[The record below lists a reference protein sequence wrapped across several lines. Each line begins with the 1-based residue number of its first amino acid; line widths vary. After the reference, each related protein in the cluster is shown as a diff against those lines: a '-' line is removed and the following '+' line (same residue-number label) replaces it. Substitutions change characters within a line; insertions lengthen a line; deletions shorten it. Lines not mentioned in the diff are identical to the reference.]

1 MTQDAR
7 QSPARPEP
15 RRLAVRRPLRAPR
28 LSWRENPRLGV
39 ANVGTILALLVAVG
53 ALTVAIAELRA
64 WPMAIFLG
72 AACVAIF
79 INRIGMKLLREQIA
93 RDLRRQNR
101 EPEIHDTTIPLEI
114 RRATRWF
121 LPATLTV
128 LFSAAFGAAAMLAD
142 PAFVIL
148 VAALALPLLGIAWGI
163 ARRRSGQLVAIL
175 DSTGLTSPEER
186 ISWGN
191 VARIDLGY
199 EPRSRVPFLT
209 IALTKPLPQR
219 GWMDRINST
228 LSRGA
233 SDREL
238 TLRLHGV
245 REDPR
250 LLREIAQELWRGSVG
265 AARVEG
271 ARAAQFRDA
280 FAATTRF
287 RDLPKRERMRQ
298 IKTLSW
304 IAVIFVFAA
313 HGIVADFLASEA
325 WSRVSG
331 WIAAGCTAL
340 GLWLLLRGPGLASLR
355 RGPSSITYLSMFVVA
370 FSILVLLSW
379 TIVGRSL
386 PDLYTRLAGQQ
397 REITAPLVLKYGARK
412 CRYEIRGAFF
422 DGRFPARY
430 CATPTEA
437 AALPRKGPMSIRV
450 RETWF
455 GTHLIGIRP
464 VDPSWNR

>member
-1 MTQDAR
+1 M
-7 QSPARPEP
+7 RP
-15 RRLAVRRPLRAPR
+15 PR
-28 LSWRENPRLGV
+28 LSWRTNPRVGL
-39 ANVGTILALLVAVG
+39 ANVGTILALLVAAG
-53 ALTVAIAELRA
+53 ALIVAIAELRP

-72 AACVAIF
+72 AACAAIF
-79 INRIGMKLLREQIA
+79 INRLGMKLLGEQIT
-93 RDLRRQNR
+93 RDLRRQGL

-128 LFSAAFGAAAMLAD
+128 LFCAAFGGAALLAD
-142 PAFVIL
+142 TAFVIL
-148 VAALALPLLGIAWGI
+148 VAALALPVLGVAWAV

-175 DSTGLTSPEER
+175 DSAGLTLPEER
-186 ISWGN
+186 ISWAD
-191 VARIDLGY
+191 VAHIDLDY

-233 SDREL
+233 SDREMIV
-238 TLRLHGV
+238 RLHGV
-245 REDPR
+245 REDPK
-250 LLREIAQELWRGSVG
+250 LLHEIVQELWRESAGD
-265 AARVEG
+265 ARVHA
-271 ARAAQFRDA
+271 ARAAQFQKA
-280 FAATTRF
+280 VAATTRF
-287 RDLPKRERMRQ
+287 RDLPKRERVRQ
-298 IKTLSW
+298 IKAVSW

-313 HGIVADFLASEA
+313 HGIVADFLASDA

-331 WIAAGCTAL
+331 WIAAGFTAL

-355 RGPSSITYLSMFVVA
+355 RGPSSVSYLSMFVIA

-397 REITAPLVLKYGARK
+397 REITAPLTLKYGARK
-412 CRYEIRGAFF
+412 CRHEIRGAFF
-422 DGRFPARY
+422 NGRFPGRY
-430 CATPTEA
+430 CAKPAEA
-437 AALPRKGPMSIRV
+437 AALPRQGPMSIRV

-455 GTHLIGIRP
+455 GTHIEGIGP

>member
-1 MTQDAR
+1 MR
-7 QSPARPEP
+7 
-15 RRLAVRRPLRAPR
+15 VPR
-28 LSWRENPRLGV
+28 LSWRDDPRVGL
-39 ANVGTILALLVAVG
+39 ANAGTVVALLVALG
-53 ALTVAIAELRA
+53 AIVVAIAEKRA
-64 WPMAIFLG
+64 WPMAIFFG
-72 AACVAIF
+72 AACAAIMV
-79 INRIGMKLLREQIA
+79 NRMGMKLLGEQIK
-93 RDLRRQNR
+93 RDLRRQKL
-101 EPEIHDTTIPLEI
+101 EPDLHETTIPLEI
-114 RRATRWF
+114 RRVARWS

-128 LFSAAFGAAAMLAD
+128 LFCAALCGAAMLANT
-142 PAFVIL
+142 AFVIL
-148 VAALALPLLGIAWGI
+148 VAALALPVLGVAWAV
-163 ARRRSGQLVAIL
+163 ARRRSGQLVASL
-175 DSTGLTSPEER
+175 DSTGLTAPHER
-186 ISWGN
+186 ISWAD
-191 VARIDLGY
+191 VARIDLDY

-233 SDREL
+233 SDREMIV
-238 TLRLHGV
+238 RLHGV
-245 REDPR
+245 SEDPN
-250 LLREIAQELWRGSVG
+250 LLHEIVQELWRGFAGDARVH
-265 AARVEG
+265 AARAV
-271 ARAAQFRDA
+271 QFQEA
-280 FAATTRF
+280 VAATTRF
-287 RDLPKRERMRQ
+287 RDLPKHERVRQ
-298 IKTLSW
+298 IKAVSW

-331 WIAAGCTAL
+331 WIAAGFTAL

-355 RGPSSITYLSMFVVA
+355 RGPSSMSYLSLFGVA

-397 REITAPLVLKYGARK
+397 REITAPLTLTYGARK

-422 DGRFPARY
+422 AGRFPARY
-430 CATPTEA
+430 CATPAEV
-437 AALPRKGPMSIRV
+437 AALPRQGPMSIRV

-455 GTHLIGIRP
+455 GIHMDRIGP